1 MIDNIKEKYE
11 AEFETLLLMIKSE
24 HPCEFLAVNQLAD
37 ELILINEHNINSPFE
52 SGEVLEFSSNETEY
66 IHNNLQRL
74 LDDKQIVLRHRPLN
88 SNQTFNFQSMVA
100 FFDIWRDE
108 FDEQIYQYQFKFKE
122 LGSFREA

>member
-11 AEFETLLLMIKSE
+11 AELETLLLMIKSE

-37 ELILINEHNINSPFE
+37 ELILINEHNIGSNYQ

-74 LDDKQIVLRHRPLN
+74 LNDKQIVLRHRPLD
-88 SNQTFNFQSMVA
+88 SNQQFKFQSMVA

-108 FDEQIYQYQFKFKE
+108 VDEQIYQYQFKFKE
-122 LGSFREA
+122 LGSFGEA